1 MREYEVRRSSDLRKY
16 HFMHGILY
24 IERYEMVGFYLS
36 YAFGLHSRITL
47 LKSVRRMCVPI
58 EYADYSKV
66 LEHVWCQKVVFAS
79 NVSA

>member
-1 MREYEVRRSSDLRKY
+1 
-16 HFMHGILY
+16 
-24 IERYEMVGFYLS
+24 MVGFYLS